1 MGYPVDRRYGLTLVF
16 ADYSLLPDLLARVP
30 RAPGLEVPG
39 SWRQFLRENACN
51 LNHTEEERIGDS
63 GLIADGMA
71 ADAWRLAR
79 GLELVSKEGLTERGA
94 DLARLADTPLGDL
107 TERDDQVLRVLLA
120 EQLVNFYLSR
130 GPSIARLLQE
140 GARRLEG
147 SESAQ
152 YCPGVL
158 LVEVQALIVLA
169 HTNPARAREWPESFL
184 RIRDAAL
191 QTYPMPDT
199 SDEDWAQLEEM
210 LGGDVADAFH
220 WRIAYADAIT
230 NYYLADLELVGM
242 TLTEVRSTAM
252 LLTFS
257 DLLQERELLGP
268 VQYLSAPPTG
278 GKHP

>member
-158 LVEVQALIVLA
+158 LGACAIGCFCWAPRGFAGNE
-169 HTNPARAREWPESFL
+169 
-184 RIRDAAL
+184 
-191 QTYPMPDT
+191 T
-199 SDEDWAQLEEM
+199 SDGLLRSATRGHRPAGGRRMPVDGPADRADW
-210 LGGDVADAFH
+210 G
-220 WRIAYADAIT
+220 RIALLHAAASPCIRFMFSARHTRAHSPCAWSRPRTLKRRKPSACLIHPLGASDSHLR
-230 NYYLADLELVGM
+230 LAYC
-242 TLTEVRSTAM
+242 A
-252 LLTFS
+252 
-257 DLLQERELLGP
+257 
-268 VQYLSAPPTG
+268 
-278 GKHP
+278 